1 MELKACVFDASGVLI
16 DDVNAIYTTSNKIL
30 EESNINP
37 VSFEDFQSRTK
48 IPFWEYYKSFGLT
61 EGESKATDAHFR
73 KLYPQYTDLVKLY
86 PEVRDV
92 LEVLKSKGI
101 KMGIVTHLPAFAI
114 SQNLDSFGV
123 RDFFDSIVAFE
134 DTDEHKPS
142 AKPLLIAL
150 SKLNVEPSN
159 AIFVGDM
166 IQDILTG
173 RRAGVKTMA
182 VIREKNPYQTKEKLL
197 EYKPDYLISNLSEI
211 FSTGVFG

>member
-30 EESNINP
+30 EESNIHP

-61 EGESKATDAHFR
+61 EDESRATDIHFR
-73 KLYPQYTDLVKLY
+73 KLYPRYLNLVKLY
-86 PEVRDV
+86 PEVVEV
-92 LEVLKSKGI
+92 LEMLKSKGI
-101 KMGIVTHLPAFAI
+101 KMGIVTHLPTFAI
-114 SQNLDSFGV
+114 SQHLDVFGV
-123 RDFFDSIVAFE
+123 KDFFDSVVAFE

-150 SKLNVEPSN
+150 SKLNIEPSDSV
-159 AIFVGDM
+159 FVGDM

-173 RRAGVKTMA
+173 KRAGVKTVA

>member
-1 MELKACVFDASGVLI
+1 MELKACIFDASGVLI

-30 EESNINP
+30 EESNIPP

-61 EGESKATDAHFR
+61 EGESKATDTHFR

-101 KMGIVTHLPAFAI
+101 KMGIVTHLPTFAI

-123 RDFFDSIVAFE
+123 KEFFDSVVAFE

-173 RRAGVKTMA
+173 RRAGVKTVA

-197 EYKPDYLISNLSEI
+197 EYNPDYIISNLSEI
-211 FSTGVFG
+211 FDTGVFR